1 MLASIPSRDYPR
13 NCSCS
18 LEEAVTAAELDAI
31 VERLRQRIGTETPRT
46 ITEVEKGAIRRFAD
60 AIGDSNPLYRDEQ
73 YARRTR
79 FGGIIAPPTFVAAF
93 TAGHFPEIVDSTL
106 PFERMLHS
114 EDTCTCWRS
123 LRPGDVI
130 TAFARY
136 AGAFSRQGSRGP
148 MVFQQADLILQ
159 DLSAQR
165 VAEVRITT
173 VSF

>member
-1 MLASIPSRDYPR
+1 
-13 NCSCS
+13 
-18 LEEAVTAAELDAI
+18 VTGADLDAI

-46 ITEVEKGAIRRFAD
+46 ITEVEKGAIRKFAD
-60 AIGDSNPLYRDEQ
+60 AIGDPDPLYRDEE

-79 FGGIIAPPTFVAAF
+79 FGGIIAPATFVAAF
-93 TAGHFPEIVDSTL
+93 TAGHFPEIVDGTL
-106 PFERMLHS
+106 PFARMLHS
-114 EDTCTCWRS
+114 EDACTCWRS
-123 LRPGDVI
+123 MRPGDVI

-136 AGAFSRQGSRGP
+136 AGAFARQGSRGP

-159 DLSAQR
+159 DPAAQR